1 MGATQPDSAPRSAG
15 AHGSLQGRALFA
27 NMPQSQASLAS
38 EVSAAKNRSERVFYL
53 LFSILEKQT
62 SLSKAYLYLD
72 AY

>member
-1 MGATQPDSAPRSAG
+1 MQTELRNVRGPHSQTRAPRSAG

-53 LFSILEKQT
+53 LFSILGKTNFLE
-62 SLSKAYLYLD
+62 
-72 AY
+72 